1 MTGPTSDVLSAPYV
15 LEYAYKRSTGPV
27 IGRFLTGLR
36 DREIV
41 GIRMRDGR
49 VMVPP
54 TEYDPQTGDALDEFV
69 KVADV
74 GKVITWAWIE
84 KPRRGQPLADPF
96 GWALILLD
104 GADTPMLH
112 AVDAGESRNMR
123 TGMRVRV
130 RWAETRVGQIQDIAC
145 FEPVEQSKGT
155 TP

>member
-1 MTGPTSDVLSAPYV
+1 MTATSSAVLSAPYV
-15 LEYAYKRSTGPV
+15 LEYAYKRSVGPV

-36 DREIV
+36 DGEIV

-54 TEYDPQTGDALDEFV
+54 TEYDPVTGDALAEFV
-69 KVADV
+69 KVSDV
-74 GKVITWAWIE
+74 GNVITWSWIDQ
-84 KPRRGQPLADPF
+84 PRRGQPLAHPF
-96 GWALILLD
+96 GWALVLLD

-112 AVDAGESRNMR
+112 AVDAGESRNMH

-130 RWAETRVGQIQDIAC
+130 RWADTRVGQIQDIAC
-145 FEPVEQSKGT
+145 FEPVNPLKGT